1 MLMAIQ
7 ASNVLKIS
15 NCVFY
20 SDSTELVQALKQHKP
35 QSVDWRA
42 HWEVSQIAQI
52 MLNVRGY
59 KCVYVNREGN
69 SMAHNLANL
78 ARVDNLDIVGFTFPS
93 FKHL

>member
-1 MLMAIQ
+1 
-7 ASNVLKIS
+7 
-15 NCVFY
+15 
-20 SDSTELVQALKQHKP
+20 
-35 QSVDWRA
+35 
-42 HWEVSQIAQI
+42 